1 MDNEAVAKE
10 WYKFADMDLAAAE
23 YLKTMVPTPI
33 EIICYHCQQAA
44 EKYLKGFLASRGETI
59 QKTHDLVLLN
69 KRCQKHNKAFTRL
82 ENACLFL
89 TDFGVAVRYP
99 FPMDVNKS
107 DMNLALKYAT
117 EIRNFVL
124 TR

>member
-1 MDNEAVAKE
+1 MDSEAIAKE
-10 WYKFADMDLAAAE
+10 WYKFADMDLSAAE

-44 EKYLKGFLASRGETI
+44 EKYLKRFLASRGEGI

-69 KRCQKHNKAFTRL
+69 KKCQKHNKNFAQL

-89 TDFGVAVRYP
+89 TDFGVAVRLSLS
-99 FPMDVNKS
+99 NGCQ
-107 DMNLALKYAT
+107 
-117 EIRNFVL
+117 
-124 TR
+124 

>member
-44 EKYLKGFLASRGETI
+44 EKYLKGFLASCGEAI

-89 TDFGVAVRYP
+89 TDFGVAIRYP
-99 FPMDVNKS
+99 FPMDVNES

-124 TR
+124 AR